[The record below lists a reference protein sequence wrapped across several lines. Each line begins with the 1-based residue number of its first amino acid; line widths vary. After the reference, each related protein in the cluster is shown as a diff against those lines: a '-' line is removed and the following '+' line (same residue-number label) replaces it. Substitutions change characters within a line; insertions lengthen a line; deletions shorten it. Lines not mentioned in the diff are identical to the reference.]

1 MRTKRAYVTDEGYLY
16 LSCIVEVIRVWAK
29 LWVYRKEW
37 IATNN
42 SHRHTRNKEHTKTG
56 VEVWC
61 CMNYIGGT
69 LEKISKNILGKL

>member
-1 MRTKRAYVTDEGYLY
+1 MRTNSRSDSKSCGHKRAYVTDEGYLY

-42 SHRHTRNKEHTKTG
+42 SHIHTRNK
-56 VEVWC
+56 VD
-61 CMNYIGGT
+61 I
-69 LEKISKNILGKL
+69 